1 MFTKPNKRIKPDS
14 ASRPVFCKS
23 HGAKKRPTCSA
34 VYAKR
39 YMKWSF
45 MKFLGVFLALSLSAC
60 TYSAGSG
67 GVNSQDCSQVQR
79 ECLHGV
85 YSEWFQKNGDLACT
99 CSGT

>member
-1 MFTKPNKRIKPDS
+1 
-14 ASRPVFCKS
+14 
-23 HGAKKRPTCSA
+23 
-34 VYAKR
+34 
-39 YMKWSF
+39 MKWSF

-79 ECLHGV
+79 ACLHGV